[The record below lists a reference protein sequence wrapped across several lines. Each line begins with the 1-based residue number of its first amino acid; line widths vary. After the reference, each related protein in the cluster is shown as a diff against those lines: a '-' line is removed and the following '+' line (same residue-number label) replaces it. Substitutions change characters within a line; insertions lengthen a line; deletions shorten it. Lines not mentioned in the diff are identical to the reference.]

1 MSMLEIKNVHKSF
14 FTYTKPRLQAGI
26 FHRPGARK
34 VTSELQVLRGV
45 DLTVEKGDVVAIL
58 GPSGSGKTTLLRC
71 LNFLET
77 ADAGQLTF
85 DGETFDLAQASRA
98 DIARLRKKT
107 AFVFQSYNLFRNKTA
122 LQNVTEGLII
132 ARKMPKEQADT
143 VGMKM
148 LEKVGLA
155 DRADYYP
162 RQLSGG
168 QQQRVAIA
176 RALASDPEIIYF
188 DEPTSALDPELV
200 GEVLDVIKK
209 VAAQGYTML
218 LVSHE
223 MNFIRH
229 VSNRVIFLDKGHV
242 VEDGT
247 PKEVFEHPQNQRTRE
262 FFSKMH
268 IMAQPEYV
276 I

>member
-1 MSMLEIKNVHKSF
+1 MV
-14 FTYTKPRLQAGI
+14 FTTEEVQTKALNE
-26 FHRPGARK
+26 
-34 VTSELQVLRGV
+34 VTLH
-45 DLTVEKGDVVAIL
+45 VEQGEFVAIM
-58 GPSGSGKTTLLRC
+58 GPSGCGKSTTLYMICGLLEPSEGQIFFGEDDVTDLPPEERGVG
-71 LNFLET
+71 LVFQNYALYPHLTVRQNILFPLQNFKG
-77 ADAGQLTF
+77 ADKLSKEEMNART
-85 DGETFDLAQASRA
+85 EAA
-98 DIARLRKKT
+98 ARLVQIESLLDRKP
-107 AFVFQSYNLFRNKTA
+107 A
-122 LQNVTEGLII
+122 E
-132 ARKMPKEQADT
+132 
-143 VGMKM
+143 
-148 LEKVGLA
+148 
-155 DRADYYP
+155 
-162 RQLSGG
+162 LSGG
-168 QQQRVAIA
+168 QQQRVALA
-176 RALASDPEIIYF
+176 RALAMKPQILLL

-200 GEVLDVIKK
+200 GEVLDVIRK

>member
-1 MSMLEIKNVHKSF
+1 MIKIDHLSKKYNDNVVLDDISLEIK
-14 FTYTKPRLQAGI
+14 Q
-26 FHRPGARK
+26 
-34 VTSELQVLRGV
+34 
-45 DLTVEKGDVVAIL
+45 GDVVGII
-58 GPSGSGKTTLLRC
+58 GPSGTGKSTLLRC
-71 LNFLET
+71 VNRLET
-77 ADAGQLTF
+77 PEKGTVTIGDKVIGLS
-85 DGETFDLAQASRA
+85 ERKPKELLY
-98 DIARLRKKT
+98 LRQNTGMVFQRFNLFEKKT
-107 AFVFQSYNLFRNKTA
+107 ALE
-122 LQNVTEGLII
+122 NVMEGLIVVKKMKKDEARAI
-132 ARKMPKEQADT
+132 ALEELKL
-143 VGMKM
+143 VGM
-148 LEKVGLA
+148 EKWA
-155 DRADYYP
+155 NHYP
-162 RQLSGG
+162 KHMSGG
-168 QQQRVAIA
+168 QQQRVALA
-176 RALASDPEIIYF
+176 RALAMKPQILLL

-200 GEVLDVIKK
+200 GEV
-209 VAAQGYTML
+209 

>member
-1 MSMLEIKNVHKSF
+1 MGKPLSE
-14 FTYTKPRLQAGI
+14 TYVRRTAAEG
-26 FHRPGARK
+26 GARK
-34 VTSELQVLRGV
+34 S
-45 DLTVEKGDVVAIL
+45 
-58 GPSGSGKTTLLRC
+58 
-71 LNFLET
+71 
-77 ADAGQLTF
+77 
-85 DGETFDLAQASRA
+85 
-98 DIARLRKKT
+98 
-107 AFVFQSYNLFRNKTA
+107 
-122 LQNVTEGLII
+122 
-132 ARKMPKEQADT
+132 
-143 VGMKM
+143 
-148 LEKVGLA
+148 
-155 DRADYYP
+155 P
-162 RQLSGG
+162 RH
-168 QQQRVAIA
+168 
-176 RALASDPEIIYF
+176 E
-188 DEPTSALDPELV
+188 TSALDPELV

>member
-1 MSMLEIKNVHKSF
+1 MLQLKNIVKDYH
-14 FTYTKPRLQAGI
+14 TGDEVVQAL
-26 FHRPGARK
+26 K
-34 VTSELQVLRGV
+34 GV
-45 DLTVEKGDVVAIL
+45 SVNFRRNEFVSIL
-58 GPSGSGKTTLLRC
+58 GQSGCGKTTLLNIVGG
-71 LNFLET
+71 LDQYT
-77 ADAGQLTF
+77 SG
-85 DGETFDLAQASRA
+85 DLVINGKSTKDFKSR
-98 DIARLRKKT
+98 DWDSYRNNSVG
-107 AFVFQSYNLFRNKTA
+107 FVFQSFNLFNNMDVLDNCTLA
-122 LQNVTEGLII
+122 PVTLK
-132 ARKMPKEQADT
+132 KMSKAEAEKVAMEHLT
-143 VGMKM
+143 SVG
-148 LEKVGLA
+148 LEKFAHAAVG
-155 DRADYYP
+155 R
-162 RQLSGG
+162 LSGG
-168 QQQRVAIA
+168 QKQRVAIA
-176 RALASDPEIIYF
+176 RALCMNPQIMLF

-200 GEVLDVIKK
+200 GEVLDVIRK

>member
-1 MSMLEIKNVHKSF
+1 M
-14 FTYTKPRLQAGI
+14 
-26 FHRPGARK
+26 
-34 VTSELQVLRGV
+34 
-45 DLTVEKGDVVAIL
+45 
-58 GPSGSGKTTLLRC
+58 
-71 LNFLET
+71 
-77 ADAGQLTF
+77 
-85 DGETFDLAQASRA
+85 
-98 DIARLRKKT
+98 
-107 AFVFQSYNLFRNKTA
+107 A
-122 LQNVTEGLII
+122 L
-132 ARKMPKEQADT
+132 
-143 VGMKM
+143 
-148 LEKVGLA
+148 
-155 DRADYYP
+155 
-162 RQLSGG
+162 
-168 QQQRVAIA
+168 A
-176 RALASDPEIIYF
+176 RALAMKPQILLL

>member
-1 MSMLEIKNVHKSF
+1 MNGNVLFEIKD
-14 FTYTKPRLQAGI
+14 LQKKFG
-26 FHRPGARK
+26 
-34 VTSELQVLRGV
+34 S
-45 DLTVEKGDVVAIL
+45 LTVFDGLSETICKGDVVVII
-58 GPSGSGKTTLLRC
+58 GPSGGGKSTFIRC
-71 LNFLET
+71 LNLLEQPT
-77 ADAGQLTF
+77 AGKIYFEGEDITAKGF
-85 DGETFDLAQASRA
+85 DVNRHRQKVGM
-98 DIARLRKKT
+98 
-107 AFVFQSYNLFRNKTA
+107 VFQQFNLFNNLTVLENITISLTKVKKQPEEESKEKA
-122 LQNVTEGLII
+122 LKLLK
-132 ARKMPKEQADT
+132 R
-143 VGMKM
+143 
-148 LEKVGLA
+148 VGLEDKA
-155 DRADYYP
+155 NAYP
-162 RQLSGG
+162 SQLSGG
-168 QQQRVAIA
+168 QKQRIAIV
-176 RALASDPEIIYF
+176 RALAMEPDVLLF